1 TAVGDSI
8 ALFALGL
15 IGIAALR
22 FEDER
27 EPGWMMALF
36 AGLGLGLGSSP
47 LFYGG
52 LLTLILARLLQA
64 ALAQPGF
71 SLRHYWLWLER
82 PYQKRALVIGGGM
95 FLATSTLFLWYPVG
109 IGATAQLI
117 ANWLGQFNFQGGLG
131 DLLNPILA
139 VGRYESLLVIP
150 GIAAMIWA
158 TWQNRETA
166 TLFVYWVTAVLALI
180 LLQRGEMS
188 NTLLLLLPGYLLIG
202 IFCQEVLTPRI
213 DQTGWALGGALTL
226 IGLLVAANLAR
237 LSRAVAVS
245 PQEFLPLWVMLLAV
259 IIGMVLIYF
268 MAGWDLKATLQGI
281 LLSLLVVV
289 SLYSWGT
296 AWWLGHEAA
305 NDPRER
311 WVSGGT
317 DEDVRL
323 LQTTLQDI
331 SRQATASPTDLSI
344 FSSVNSPVI
353 GWYLRDFDRLE
364 MGLTVPE
371 NARHEVILTPA
382 NASFALGDAYR
393 GADFGFQR
401 RRPEPV
407 VENFPFYAAVRWW
420 LFHDSQQQPTVDRLI
435 LWWKASIQG

>member
-1 TAVGDSI
+1 
-8 ALFALGL
+8 
-15 IGIAALR
+15 
-22 FEDER
+22 
-27 EPGWMMALF
+27 
-36 AGLGLGLGSSP
+36 
-47 LFYGG
+47 
-52 LLTLILARLLQA
+52 
-64 ALAQPGF
+64 
-71 SLRHYWLWLER
+71 RHYWLWLER

-95 FLATSTLFLWYPVG
+95 FLATSTLFLRYPVG